1 MLLCSHFSVQ
11 AELLCLDSF
20 VPGLGPEPSSE
31 FDLGAHSV
39 FVPRA
44 PASMGAGLS
53 GGVLL
58 LLMGSL

>member
-1 MLLCSHFSVQ
+1 MQ

-53 GGVLL
+53 GGVLP